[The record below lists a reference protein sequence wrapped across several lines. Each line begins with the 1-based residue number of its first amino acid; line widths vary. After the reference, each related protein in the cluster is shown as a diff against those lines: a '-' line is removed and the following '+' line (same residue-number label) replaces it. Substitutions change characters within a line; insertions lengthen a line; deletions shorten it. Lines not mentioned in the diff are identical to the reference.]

1 MKSHLL
7 PLLLLCLWPA
17 VLGAAQFTLSW
28 SDNSTNEVGFTV
40 ERAPGLAATSG
51 FAPITNITSSTAERT
66 STGTRTY
73 VDAGLADA
81 TAYTYRVCAYNSAG
95 KSGYSNTAS
104 GTTPPPV
111 PAAPG
116 APTLTAPPDYVPPV
130 VVVSATLTMQGGQIL
145 AANVVATTPEIA
157 AAN

>member
-1 MKSHLL
+1 MKRII
-7 PLLLLCLWPA
+7 CFT
-17 VLGAAQFTLSW
+17 VLFALAALAAPAAQFTLTW
-28 SDNSTNEVGFTV
+28 SDNSTNETGFTI

-51 FAPITNITSSTAERT
+51 FVAIANVPANTT
-66 STGTRTY
+66 TY
-73 VDAGLADA
+73 VDAGLPNS
-81 TAYTYRVCAYNSAG
+81 TAYSYRLCAYNAAG

-145 AANVVATTPEIA
+145 AANVVATTPES
-157 AAN
+157 